1 MNRFITRYRDR
12 IIGVLSGFDRLVFRG
27 TLRQLAFASGMMGFL
42 WKRKILLKDFVAWAK
57 GVTTQVQES
66 ALEAAR
72 VMDRPIQYL
81 PSSRTDKEAVAL
93 AIAQRDQIKEGLVAV
108 LTCVEPC
115 RTFEIHRNRAQK
127 RLQLVSRESK
137 CKFIY
142 QYMIDPEVGWMHA
155 RIQTWLPFNVQV
167 CINGREW
174 LSRQM
179 DREGIAYTRADNS
192 FPLIANLERAQELMK
207 QQVKTRWPEFLRR
220 MARRL
225 NPDHGALFPELDLDY
240 YWSIYQSEWATDVM
254 FKDRQS
260 LMEIYPGLIRHGIT
274 AFSCADVMRFLGR
287 KLDGR
292 FNGEIVS
299 SLKERVEGI
308 RIKHWVD
315 ENSEKLYDKWS
326 SLRVENTMQNPRP
339 FKVYRA
345 KEGEPMGEKEWR
357 GLRKGIADVARRAQL
372 QQAANNRY
380 LDAMAAADTS
390 TPLGKLAG
398 EITGRVSWHGTRIRG
413 LRPWDPDDV
422 ALFRIVNDGKWTI
435 HGFRNRDLQAQLFKT
450 PPESDQEQR
459 RRSSRVTR
467 LIGLLRAHR
476 LIKKEPGAHRY
487 TVTPRGREILT
498 AILAAQDVSL
508 EELRKAAA

>member
-1 MNRFITRYRDR
+1 MNRFIARYRDR

-27 TLRQLAFASGMMGFL
+27 TLRKIAFVTGMMGFL
-42 WKRKILLKDFVAWAK
+42 SKRRILLKDFAAWAQ
-57 GVTTQVQES
+57 GMTAHVQEN

-72 VMDRPIQYL
+72 LMDRPIQYL

-93 AIAQRDQIKEGLVAV
+93 EIAQRDQIKEGLVAV

-127 RLQLVSRESK
+127 RLQLVSQESK

-142 QYMIDPEVGWMHA
+142 QYIIDPEVGWMHA
-155 RIQTWLPFNVQV
+155 RIQTWLPFNIQV

-179 DREGIAYTRADNS
+179 DRESIATERADNT
-192 FPLIANLERAQELMK
+192 FPSIAHLERAQNLMK
-207 QQVKTRWPEFLRR
+207 QHVKTRWPEFLRR

-225 NPDHGALFPELDLDY
+225 NPHHGALFPELDLDY

-254 FKDRQS
+254 FKDRRS

-274 AFSCADVMRFLGR
+274 AFSSADVMRFLGR

-292 FNGEIVS
+292 FNGEIVT

-315 ENSEKLYDKWS
+315 ENSQKLYDKWS
-326 SLRVENTMQNPRP
+326 NLRAENTMQNPDP
-339 FKVYRA
+339 YKVCRA
-345 KEGEPMGEKEWR
+345 KEGDPKGKKDWR
-357 GLRKGIADVARRAQL
+357 GLRKGIADAARRVQL

-390 TPLGKLAG
+390 TPLGKLAE
-398 EITGRVSWHGTRIRG
+398 EITGRVSWHGTKIRG
-413 LRPWDPDDV
+413 LRPWNPEDL
-422 ALFRIVNDGKWTI
+422 ALFRMVNDGKWTI
-435 HGFRNRDLQAQLFKT
+435 HGFRNRDLQAKLFKA
-450 PPESDQEQR
+450 PAESEQQKR
-459 RRSSRVTR
+459 CRSSRVTR

-476 LIKKEPGAHRY
+476 LVKKEPKSHRY

-508 EELRKAAA
+508 EQLRKAAA